1 MKSHIGEHHVGTG
14 SGENEIYG
22 MANSIDEGLSFSYMM
37 EEMGQDFPLPMVM
50 KVDATTAEDIRGLCN
65 GHCST
70 IQAQERRS
78 AAEMGSSLS

>member
-1 MKSHIGEHHVGTG
+1 MDLPSHIGEHHVGTG
-14 SGENEIYG
+14 SGENEICG
-22 MANSIDEGLSFSYMM
+22 MANAIDEGLSFSYMM
-37 EEMGQDFPLPMVM
+37 EEMGQEFPLPMVM
-50 KVDATTAEDIRGLCN
+50 KVDATTAEVCN